1 MKLIVRQSH
10 YFALAILL
18 SLGLTSGL
26 AFAGAHDVS
35 ETMAAPNLADGD
47 FMPGLARTETEKIA
61 DGLYTFR
68 WEAYRSIFMVTD
80 EGVIV
85 TDPISVK
92 AAKRYREEI
101 AKITDQ
107 PVKYVVY
114 SHSHW
119 DHIVGG
125 QIFKDEGATFI
136 AQEECVENMKW
147 SPHPDVVLPDITF
160 KDSYTVELGNQKLGL
175 HYFGP
180 SHDTCLIV
188 MNPKPQ
194 NHLFTVDIVTP
205 PTGNYFPWD
214 PQVADFHFY
223 NAVQFLEQVEALAEQ
238 ENITTL
244 IGAHLK
250 PVPKPGGGGLTGL
263 PSTGP
268 ISAVKER
275 RIFWDTLIKAVKAEM
290 DKGTLSFMVSGRID
304 KTEFEKIPGYKEKDF
319 KLLVNRVAAYHAI
332 GR

>member
-1 MKLIVRQSH
+1 MRRIAKQVL
-10 YFALAILL
+10 ALAAPVLMSTWMISDAAL
-18 SLGLTSGL
+18 
-26 AFAGAHDVS
+26 AGAHDVS
-35 ETMAAPNLADGD
+35 ETMNAPGLADD
-47 FMPGLARTETEKIA
+47 EFMPGLARTETEKIA

-68 WEAYRSIFMVTD
+68 WEAYRSIFMVSD

-85 TDPISVK
+85 TDPISVV

-101 AKITDQ
+101 AKITDL

-136 AQEECVENMKW
+136 AQEECVDNMKM

-160 KDSYTVELGNQKLGL
+160 KDSYTVELGDQKLGL

-180 SHDTCLIV
+180 SHDTCLVV

-223 NAVQFLEQVEALAEQ
+223 NAVQFLEKTEALAER
-238 ENITTL
+238 EGITTL

-290 DKGTLSFMVSGRID
+290 DKGTLSFMISGRID
-304 KTEFEKIPGYKEKDF
+304 KSEFEKIPGYKEKDF